1 MTYYC
6 RKRKRVMV
14 TCFKIEHAGN
24 TSNDAA
30 HAIDHSLK
38 LFKITFGKLLVF
50 TSSTTNAGGGGVW
63 RFLYLSL
70 VELKRAWEGVD
81 YAHPTCC
88 LHAMNRM
95 LSVPCETLLG
105 TRGLKKRTFL
115 QVLHT
120 SYTLKNLYPS
130 KVWSEFSILETGTK
144 WVDIKYPVLSR
155 WEHVG
160 EAVTHLKAN
169 YKHWITVS
177 QYIIDLNNVGTNKN
191 DIASYLFSY
200 LKEDM
205 LYAQILFV
213 DGYIT
218 EYYNSHFQWL
228 KHVDTKTNCAGFIAI
243 YMAIHYFV
251 MDRDLKVL
259 RRDWRTRGA
268 FEEFVSKYPSSAQL
282 KIDKFVDD
290 FFDIATA
297 RMKKAF

>member
-1 MTYYC
+1 M
-6 RKRKRVMV
+6 
-14 TCFKIEHAGN
+14 
-24 TSNDAA
+24 
-30 HAIDHSLK
+30 
-38 LFKITFGKLLVF
+38 
-50 TSSTTNAGGGGVW
+50 
-63 RFLYLSL
+63 
-70 VELKRAWEGVD
+70 D

-88 LHAMNRM
+88 LHAMNLM

-105 TRGLKKRTFL
+105 TGGLKKRTFL

-120 SYTLKNLYPS
+120 AYTLKNLYPS
-130 KVWSEFSILETGTK
+130 KVWSEVWILGTGTK
-144 WVDIKYPVLSR
+144 WVNIKCPVLSR

-160 EAVTHLKAN
+160 EAAAHLKTN

-177 QYIIDLNNVGTNKN
+177 QYIIDLKNVGTNKN

-268 FEEFVSKYPSSAQL
+268 FEECVSKYPSSAQL
-282 KIDKFVDD
+282 KIDEFVDD

-297 RMKKAF
+297 RMKKHFDQWRTQYLHLCLADDHPVAQYIANWLLGKQEASDVALEYTSKKHRTTINVLDCGRFLIH